1 MPAALSTAVSVSTRR
16 TIAPPKA
23 SMNGAGILTSGDA
36 KTEAGSGTGW
46 PSSKIVGLA
55 SPLVKTPKMAE
66 PLVKMSGLPESP
78 RALVITAT
86 VSRSLAKLSGVPS
99 TCPMLAV
106 LTMASNWAA
115 GAARLTGSAKSPKT
129 GIKPADR
136 SFAAAESDRDK
147 ARISC
152 RCCDSFRGDGGPDK
166 SGRAR
171 DKDLHGATKPE
182 GAWYVHSALPD
193 FASTALNQRSMHV
206 VLSLI
211 AVASAPLHAGARP
224 RSRNGNTRRSSR
236 QTAYQGAPGS
246 RLRSIRSLSGSSVSL
261 HGRRRFLP
269 LCGHTSPAMAAQ
281 LSRSLSQHRSGA
293 DQLKTA
299 PLFG

>member
-23 SMNGAGILTSGDA
+23 SMNGAGISTSGDA

-46 PSSKIVGLA
+46 SSSKIVGLA

-66 PLVKMSGLPESP
+66 PLVKMSGFPESP

-86 VSRSLAKLSGVPS
+86 ASRSLAKLSGVPS

-106 LTMASNWAA
+106 LTMASTWAA

-224 RSRNGNTRRSSR
+224 RSRNGKYPAILAPNCVSGRPRI
-236 QTAYQGAPGS
+236 QTAIHPVPIRIICIFTREA
-246 RLRSIRSLSGSSVSL
+246 SILTIMRPHVPSNGRPTQSVVIATPI
-261 HGRRRFLP
+261 R
-269 LCGHTSPAMAAQ
+269 C
-281 LSRSLSQHRSGA
+281 
-293 DQLKTA
+293 
-299 PLFG
+299 

>member
-1 MPAALSTAVSVSTRR
+1 
-16 TIAPPKA
+16 
-23 SMNGAGILTSGDA
+23 
-36 KTEAGSGTGW
+36 
-46 PSSKIVGLA
+46 
-55 SPLVKTPKMAE
+55 
-66 PLVKMSGLPESP
+66 
-78 RALVITAT
+78 
-86 VSRSLAKLSGVPS
+86 
-99 TCPMLAV
+99 MLAV
-106 LTMASNWAA
+106 LTMASTWAA

-193 FASTALNQRSMHV
+193 FASTALNQRSTHV

-224 RSRNGNTRRSSR
+224 RSRNGKYP
-236 QTAYQGAPGS
+236 AILAPQDPDCDPS
-246 RLRSIRSLSGSSVSL
+246 
-261 HGRRRFLP
+261 
-269 LCGHTSPAMAAQ
+269 
-281 LSRSLSQHRSGA
+281 
-293 DQLKTA
+293 
-299 PLFG
+299 